1 MSNNIAIQNDPIL
14 TQIFRG
20 YAPQDQQF
28 VFPNF
33 LPAITVTSF
42 RGQVRT
48 LGTGAQDF
56 LRLHNDVTIGRGL
69 TPEINVSMSKEDLYN
84 CDYHSLQIVITKKD
98 GHDFNAADWQAGQQE
113 AARMFTRML
122 KTAVMLGREYALA
135 AAVFNASVVTQT
147 SALGSTAKW
156 DVDTT
161 SDPIGDALLAKKT
174 IYAATGHVPN
184 VAVMPMEV
192 FFALQSNKQA
202 KVTTANGGTIQK
214 DPLTLT
220 QCERVLGVD
229 RILIGQVRRETA
241 KKGQT
246 SSLANVWGKSV
257 LFAYVN
263 PNPSPEQFE
272 KSFGYQFILQAP
284 IVDQYYDVDPKD
296 VLHVRYEEAYD
307 DVILDAATAYLFTTV
322 VS

>member
-1 MSNNIAIQNDPIL
+1 MSNSIAITNDPIL

-28 VFPNF
+28 VYPSF
-33 LPAITVTSF
+33 LPTIPVTSL

-48 LGTGAQDF
+48 LGTKAQDF

-69 TPEINVSMSKEDLYN
+69 TPEITVEMSKADLYN
-84 CDYHSLQIVITKKD
+84 CDYHTLQVVITKKD
-98 GHDFNAADWQAGQQE
+98 GHDFSTTDWKAGQQE

-122 KTAVMLGREYALA
+122 KTAVMMGREYALA
-135 AAVFNASVVTQT
+135 NAIFNAGVITQT
-147 SALGSTAKW
+147 SALGATAKW
-156 DVDTT
+156 DVDST

-174 IYAATGHVPN
+174 VYDACGYVPN
-184 VAVMPMEV
+184 VAVMPMNV

-214 DPLTLT
+214 DPLSLV
-220 QCERVLGVD
+220 QCQMVLGVD
-229 RILIGQVRRETA
+229 KIIIGQVRRETA
-241 KKGQT
+241 AKGQT

-263 PNPSPEQFE
+263 PNPTPEQFE
-272 KSFGYQFILQAP
+272 KSFGYSFVLQDP
-284 IVDQYYDVDPKD
+284 VIDQYYQEDPKD
-296 VLHVRYEEAYD
+296 VLHIRYEEAYD
-307 DVILDAATAYLFTTV
+307 DVILDATTAYLFTTV
-322 VS
+322 IS